1 MEYRKTAMYLRL
13 SLSDGDMGE
22 DNKDESNSIENQ
34 RLLINTYLEN
44 HPDIFQN
51 TEEYIDDGYSGTNFK
66 RPEFIRMIE
75 DAKQGKVGT
84 IIVKDLSR
92 LGRDYIE
99 CGDYIEQIF
108 PVLGVRFIAI
118 NNFFDSDSYG
128 GDNLGF
134 DMAITNLINHLYSRD
149 ISKKVRTAMEV
160 KWKQGYTT
168 NGRAPYGYLPNPKEK
183 GRWVVDSETAPVVK
197 LIFELAN
204 KGYKVDRIV
213 AELNDRKIPTPG
225 TVFKMNDYWRSD
237 KYMVPKDER
246 LWEYLMVHRIVR
258 NYVYTGALV
267 MGKRR
272 TVTLGSKAYKNLP
285 KDQWTIVEGVNEAI
299 VSKEEFENAQAIFKM
314 MKKSYNSAE
323 EYPLKGKLRCGNC
336 KTSLMKGCRGSG
348 DIFYCN
354 HSRSKGKASKC
365 CKDSYPMQSLE
376 TIARGAIRN
385 MIYKVK
391 FLKDQVEEQIERE
404 KDEVM
409 EISEIKKLQT
419 KVAQLQAEKIRE
431 YENYADGNYT
441 REMYIAKKEK
451 LTAQIDALS
460 AQITEQENIT
470 KLQNN
475 VMAEIAGIARAGDDY
490 FENGLSKE
498 VVDAFIKTI
507 YVYDPEKV
515 EIVFKCEDEIKNA
528 LELLKTSA

>member
-1 MEYRKTAMYLRL
+1 MYEDLANGVLSQEDYQLMKEHYIEKEQELQKRL
-13 SLSDGDMGE
+13 QQSELKFSQLVSQAKQYLDRIL
-22 DNKDESNSIENQ
+22 SIEK
-34 RLLINTYLEN
+34 
-44 HPDIFQN
+44 
-51 TEEYIDDGYSGTNFK
+51 YIDETEITVPLIK
-66 RPEFIRMIE
+66 EFI
-75 DAKQGKVGT
+75 
-84 IIVKDLSR
+84 
-92 LGRDYIE
+92 
-99 CGDYIEQIF
+99 
-108 PVLGVRFIAI
+108 
-118 NNFFDSDSYG
+118 
-128 GDNLGF
+128 
-134 DMAITNLINHLYSRD
+134 
-149 ISKKVRTAMEV
+149 
-160 KWKQGYTT
+160 
-168 NGRAPYGYLPNPKEK
+168 
-183 GRWVVDSETAPVVK
+183 
-197 LIFELAN
+197 
-204 KGYKVDRIV
+204 DRIYV
-213 AELNDRKIPTPG
+213 SDDKTIEI
-225 TVFKMNDYWRSD
+225 VF
-237 KYMVPKDER
+237 
-246 LWEYLMVHRIVR
+246 
-258 NYVYTGALV
+258 
-267 MGKRR
+267 
-272 TVTLGSKAYKNLP
+272 
-285 KDQWTIVEGVNEAI
+285 
-299 VSKEEFENAQAIFKM
+299 
-314 MKKSYNSAE
+314 
-323 EYPLKGKLRCGNC
+323 KGKLRCGNC

-409 EISEIKKLQT
+409 DVSEIKKLQT

-475 VMAEIAGIARAGDDY
+475 VMAEIVGIARAGDDY